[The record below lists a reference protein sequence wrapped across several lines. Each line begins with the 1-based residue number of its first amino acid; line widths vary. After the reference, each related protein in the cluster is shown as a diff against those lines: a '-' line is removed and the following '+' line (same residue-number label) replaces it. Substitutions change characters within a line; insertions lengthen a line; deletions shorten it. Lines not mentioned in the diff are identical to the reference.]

1 MKIGVS
7 TNLMI
12 EYTSLT
18 DSSQA
23 CSIADGSLGVDN
35 IELRCRPDRSQAFT
49 VLRNSIN
56 LFSAGQPVGIAPHPS
71 EPVRSVQFLKEP
83 TDGNSQKFQ
92 RLSL

>member
-1 MKIGVS
+1 MGNAIEDLQNEHEAILAGLKILDTLAGR
-7 TNLMI
+7 M
-12 EYTSLT
+12 
-18 DSSQA
+18 
-23 CSIADGSLGVDN
+23 
-35 IELRCRPDRSQAFT
+35 DRGLDVQRRDMHDF
-49 VLRNSIN
+49 I